1 MDGGQDVTDSVF
13 YREFGAIMMEA
24 PVIGLEFTRYLP
36 VVIVPYA
43 LLQARA
49 CSSQPPSPLIHR
61 ARRRVDPRRLNL
73 PFVPSLTSGRIE
85 HRTSRPNAIVHDS

>member
-1 MDGGQDVTDSVF
+1 MGGGQDVTDSVF

-43 LLQARA
+43 LLQACAPPLNPLLPQLTASGGDLLRRA
-49 CSSQPPSPLIHR
+49 QICLS
-61 ARRRVDPRRLNL
+61 
-73 PFVPSLTSGRIE
+73 
-85 HRTSRPNAIVHDS
+85 

>member
-1 MDGGQDVTDSVF
+1 MGCGQDVTDSVF

-43 LLQARA
+43 LLQACA
-49 CSSQPPSPLIHR
+49 PP
-61 ARRRVDPRRLNL
+61 LNL
-73 PFVPSLTSGRIE
+73 LFSQLAPGGDLLRRAQICLS
-85 HRTSRPNAIVHDS
+85 